1 MDADRRKELVQQ
13 GKDLK
18 ETLAQLE
25 ETLGTLQDSLQHEGQ
40 MLPNLAHPSVSRLH
54 ICMYLTCT
62 WAHDSIHTCCT
73 MSLQQSSKVPLSLPH
88 LQGHM
93 YYST

>member
-25 ETLGTLQDSLQHEGQ
+25 QTLGTLQDSLQHEGQ
-40 MLPNLAHPSVSRLH
+40 LLPNLAHPSVSCLH
-54 ICMYLTCT
+54 TCMYSNRT
-62 WAHDSIHTCCT
+62 WAHGSIHACCA
-73 MSLQQSSKVPLSLPH
+73 MSLQHCSKIPL
-88 LQGHM
+88 
-93 YYST
+93 